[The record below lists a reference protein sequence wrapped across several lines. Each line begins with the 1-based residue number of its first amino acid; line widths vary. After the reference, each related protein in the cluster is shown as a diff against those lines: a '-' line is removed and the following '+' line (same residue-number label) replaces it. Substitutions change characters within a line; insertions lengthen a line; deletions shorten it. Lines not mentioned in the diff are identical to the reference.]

1 MFERLERTYFALFR
15 EYPALINLAVITGAG
30 QMAFALI
37 NIYALPIYLNKDLHL
52 SGLALGATASTFL
65 AFETAFKFPMGRL
78 SDHYGRKP
86 FVVLGPLL
94 ICLNPTLVVNLPA
107 RLWLLLFPLRAA
119 DGAGGGALW
128 PPLFAMIGDL
138 VRSRSRAAAM
148 AVASVVYGS
157 GSALGVLAGAVV
169 VHLTGSNRAPFY
181 VATCLF
187 ASVAA
192 TGYFG
197 LPRRVHSPAEPFDSV
212 ASLPPPT
219 GGAEACDRTAYPL
232 ILAMLLSALMVM
244 AGMTLASFI
253 VLYVGDLGL
262 SRLDLIVLV
271 VVLGG
276 LTALLALPLGHIA
289 DRRGTPLAVRV
300 FLMVSALMMWLMPLC
315 RTVVPLAL
323 VGGLLVVSII
333 LGIPAWLALVS
344 DLAPASRRGRLMG
357 IITTAEGI
365 GAALGPLLGG
375 WLWDVRH
382 HYIFYGAAVLLTAA
396 ALMAALT
403 LHDKPPRTAPPD

>member
-1 MFERLERTYFALFR
+1 VLKRLERTYFALFR

-37 NIYALPIYLNKDLHL
+37 NIYALPVYLNKDLHL
-52 SGLALGATASTFL
+52 SGLALGATATTFL
-65 AFETAFKFPMGRL
+65 AFETVFKFPMGRL

-94 ICLNPTLVVNLPA
+94 ICLNPALVVNLPA
-107 RLWLLLFPLRAA
+107 RLWLLVFPLRAA

-157 GSALGVLAGAVV
+157 GSALGVLVGAVV
-169 VHLTGSNRAPFY
+169 THLTGSNRAPFY

-187 ASVAA
+187 AFAAA

-197 LPRRVHSPAEPFDSV
+197 LPRLAHSPEEPPDPAASSPPTCAAEPS
-212 ASLPPPT
+212 T
-219 GGAEACDRTAYPL
+219 RTAYPL
-232 ILAMLLSALMVM
+232 ILALLISGFMVM

-253 VLYVGDLGL
+253 ILYLRELGL

-271 VVLGG
+271 IVLGG
-276 LTALLALPLGHIA
+276 PAALLALPLGHAA
-289 DRRGTPLAVRV
+289 DRQGKPLAVRI
-300 FLMVSALMMWLMPLC
+300 FLIVSALMMWLMPLC

-323 VGGLLVVSII
+323 VGGVLVVSII

-344 DLAPASRRGRLMG
+344 DLAPTSRRGGLMG
-357 IITTAEGI
+357 IVTTAEGI
-365 GAALGPLLGG
+365 GAVLGPLLGG
-375 WLWDVRH
+375 WLWDIRH
-382 HYIFYGAAVLLTAA
+382 HYIFYGAAALLTLA
-396 ALMAALT
+396 ALVAAIT
-403 LHDKPPRTAPPD
+403 LRGKPPRAAPPH